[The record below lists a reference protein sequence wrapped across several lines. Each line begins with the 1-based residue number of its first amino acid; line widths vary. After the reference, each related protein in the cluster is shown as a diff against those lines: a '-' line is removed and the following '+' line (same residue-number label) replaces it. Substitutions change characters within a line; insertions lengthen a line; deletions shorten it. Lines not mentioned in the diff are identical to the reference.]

1 MTLEIIVVMFITGA
15 ILGFVGA
22 GGSGFII
29 SILTVIFHYP
39 IHTSLGTALAAMI
52 FSSISGSLSHYKEG
66 NAVLKVG
73 IAVGLFGAIGAW
85 TSSNFSY
92 FIPADK
98 LKWITS
104 GMLYLSAVVLWIRM
118 FIVSRNYANIDKSG
132 DLPHGVKFWISCGSI
147 GLITGA
153 ISGMCGIGSASFIQ
167 IGLMFILGMSIRES
181 AGTTMM
187 VIVPIA
193 LAGGA
198 GYYHLGYLNI
208 HLLIEVVAGTMMGS
222 YIGAKLTRRV
232 PVPILKTAMILV
244 PITAG
249 TLLLF

>member
-1 MTLEIIVVMFITGA
+1 MVIQIILVMFITGVL
-15 ILGFVGA
+15 LGFVGA

-52 FSSISGSLSHYKEG
+52 FSSLSGSISHYREG
-66 NAVLKVG
+66 NIILKVG
-73 IAVGLFGAIGAW
+73 IVVGLFGAIGAW

-92 FIPADK
+92 FISAGD
-98 LKWITS
+98 LKWLTS
-104 GMLYLSAVVLWIRM
+104 GMLYLSAAVLWLRM
-118 FIVSRNYANIDKSG
+118 FIIKHQHSNGIQSNP
-132 DLPHGVKFWISCGSI
+132 LPVGIKFWLLSGGI
-147 GLITGA
+147 GLVTGI
-153 ISGMCGIGSASFIQ
+153 ISGLCGIGSASFIQ

-187 VIVPIA
+187 VIIPIA

-208 HLLIEVVAGTMMGS
+208 HLLIEVVMGTMIGS
-222 YIGAKLTRRV
+222 YIGAKFTRRV
-232 PVPILKTAMILV
+232 PMPILKTAMILV
-244 PITAG
+244 PVTAA